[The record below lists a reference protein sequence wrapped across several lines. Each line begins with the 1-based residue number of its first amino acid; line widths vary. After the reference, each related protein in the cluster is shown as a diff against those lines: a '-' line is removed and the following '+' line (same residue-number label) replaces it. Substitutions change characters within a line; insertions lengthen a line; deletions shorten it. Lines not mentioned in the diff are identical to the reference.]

1 MKKLFPIFFVFF
13 FAFSANAQEDEQQK
27 LEKRKEQLQRELEE
41 KRARYLAEKKKEKN
55 VLKEIAK
62 QDEQIKISEKIINT
76 ISKQTRLLSDDIYLT
91 QLEINK
97 MNKELVVMKEDYAK
111 MIVKSYKSRSDQ
123 SKIMFILS
131 SSSFLQAYKRIQ
143 YMKQY
148 AGYRKMQAE
157 EIKIKQQK
165 LAEAV
170 NHLQGKKKEKEV
182 VLVENTKAKQEH
194 ELLKKEKVQTAKQI
208 QKGKKELAAEIEKIK
223 KESKDIDR
231 KIKKM
236 IADAIAAAN
245 KRNAEK
251 VKAAAAASG
260 KTTTSTTNTKP
271 VAVSSTKID
280 LTPEGQIA
288 SDNFKSNKG
297 RLPWPV
303 EKGYISLGYGDQPH
317 PVHKNL
323 TIHNSGIDITTD
335 AGASARAVFAGEVT
349 NIQVSQTTGTY
360 TVLVIHGDFFTAYS
374 NLSSVAVSKGQR
386 VSAKQALGRVKTNAS
401 GATVLKF
408 LVNQNT
414 TTLNPK
420 SWIAPK

>member
-1 MKKLFPIFFVFF
+1 MKKIFHVLFVLL
-13 FAFSANAQEDEQQK
+13 FSFISYAQEDEQQK

-165 LAEAV
+165 LAGAV
-170 NHLQGKKKEKEV
+170 EHLQGKKKEKEV

-251 VKAAAAASG
+251 AKAAAAASG
-260 KTTTSTTNTKP
+260 KTTTTTTTKP

-303 EKGYISLGYGDQPH
+303 EKGFISLGYGDQAH

-335 AGASARAVFAGEVT
+335 AGASARAVFSGEVT

-374 NLSSVAVSKGQR
+374 NLSSVSVSKGQK
-386 VSAKQALGRVKTNAS
+386 VSAKQALGKIKTNAS

>member
-1 MKKLFPIFFVFF
+1 MKKIFPILFVLLFTF
-13 FAFSANAQEDEQQK
+13 MSYAQEDEQQK

-165 LAEAV
+165 LAGAV
-170 NHLQGKKKEKEV
+170 EHLQGKKKEKEV

-251 VKAAAAASG
+251 AKAAAAASG
-260 KTTTSTTNTKP
+260 KTTTTTTTKP

-303 EKGYISLGYGDQPH
+303 EKGFISLGYGDQAH

-335 AGASARAVFAGEVT
+335 AGALARAVFSGEVT

-374 NLSSVAVSKGQR
+374 NLSSVSVSKGQK
-386 VSAKQALGRVKTNAS
+386 VSAKQALGKIKTNAS

>member
-1 MKKLFPIFFVFF
+1 MKKIFPILFVLLFTF
-13 FAFSANAQEDEQQK
+13 MSYAQEDEQQK

-62 QDEQIKISEKIINT
+62 QDEQIRISEKIINT

-165 LAEAV
+165 LAGAV
-170 NHLQGKKKEKEV
+170 EHLQGKKKEKEV

-251 VKAAAAASG
+251 AKAAAAASG
-260 KTTTSTTNTKP
+260 KTTTTTTTKP

-303 EKGYISLGYGDQPH
+303 EKGFISLGYGDQAH

-335 AGASARAVFAGEVT
+335 AGASARAVFSGEVT

-374 NLSSVAVSKGQR
+374 NLSSVSVSKGQK
-386 VSAKQALGRVKTNAS
+386 VSAKQALGKIKTNAS

>member
-1 MKKLFPIFFVFF
+1 MKKIFPILFVLL
-13 FAFSANAQEDEQQK
+13 FSFISYAQEDEQQK

-165 LAEAV
+165 LAGAV
-170 NHLQGKKKEKEV
+170 EHLQGKKKEKEV

-251 VKAAAAASG
+251 AKAAAAASG
-260 KTTTSTTNTKP
+260 KTTTTTTTKP

-303 EKGYISLGYGDQPH
+303 EKGFISLGYGDQAH

-335 AGASARAVFAGEVT
+335 AGASARAVFSGEVT

-374 NLSSVAVSKGQR
+374 NLSSVSVSKGQK
-386 VSAKQALGRVKTNAS
+386 VSAKQALGKIKTNAS

>member
-1 MKKLFPIFFVFF
+1 MKKIFPILFVLL
-13 FAFSANAQEDEQQK
+13 FSFMSYAQEDEQQK

-62 QDEQIKISEKIINT
+62 QDEQIRISEKIINT

-97 MNKELVVMKEDYAK
+97 MNKELLVMKEDYAK

-165 LAEAV
+165 LAGAV
-170 NHLQGKKKEKEV
+170 EHLQGKKKEKEV

-251 VKAAAAASG
+251 AKAAAAASG
-260 KTTTSTTNTKP
+260 KTTTTTTTKP

-303 EKGYISLGYGDQPH
+303 EKGFISLGYGDQAH

-335 AGASARAVFAGEVT
+335 AGASARAVFSGEVT

-374 NLSSVAVSKGQR
+374 NLSSVSVSKGQK
-386 VSAKQALGRVKTNAS
+386 VSAKQALGKIKTNAS

>member
-1 MKKLFPIFFVFF
+1 MKKIFPILFVLLLSFM
-13 FAFSANAQEDEQQK
+13 SYAQEDEQQK

-165 LAEAV
+165 LAGAV
-170 NHLQGKKKEKEV
+170 EHLQGKKKEKEV

-251 VKAAAAASG
+251 AKAAAAASG
-260 KTTTSTTNTKP
+260 KTTTTTTTKP

-303 EKGYISLGYGDQPH
+303 EKGFISLGYGDQAH

-335 AGASARAVFAGEVT
+335 AGASARAVFSGEVT

-374 NLSSVAVSKGQR
+374 NLSSVSVSKGQK
-386 VSAKQALGRVKTNAS
+386 VSAKQALGKIKTNAS

>member
-1 MKKLFPIFFVFF
+1 MKKIFPILFVLLFTF
-13 FAFSANAQEDEQQK
+13 MSYAQEDEQQK

-165 LAEAV
+165 LAGAV
-170 NHLQGKKKEKEV
+170 EHLQGKKKEKEV

-251 VKAAAAASG
+251 AKAAAAASG
-260 KTTTSTTNTKP
+260 KTTTTTTTKP

-303 EKGYISLGYGDQPH
+303 EKGFISLGYGDQAH

-335 AGASARAVFAGEVT
+335 AGASARAVFSGEVT

-374 NLSSVAVSKGQR
+374 NLSSVSVSKGQK
-386 VSAKQALGRVKTNAS
+386 VSAKQALGKIKTNAS

>member
-1 MKKLFPIFFVFF
+1 MKKIFPILFVLL
-13 FAFSANAQEDEQQK
+13 FSFMSYAQEDEQQK

-165 LAEAV
+165 LAGAV
-170 NHLQGKKKEKEV
+170 EHLQGKKKEKEV

-251 VKAAAAASG
+251 AKAAAAASG
-260 KTTTSTTNTKP
+260 KTTTTTTTKP

-303 EKGYISLGYGDQPH
+303 EKGFISLGYGDQAH

-335 AGASARAVFAGEVT
+335 AGASARAVFSGEVT

-374 NLSSVAVSKGQR
+374 NLSSVSVSKGQK
-386 VSAKQALGRVKTNAS
+386 VSAKQALGKIKTNAS

>member
-1 MKKLFPIFFVFF
+1 MKKIFPILFVLLFTF
-13 FAFSANAQEDEQQK
+13 MSYAQEDEQQK

-62 QDEQIKISEKIINT
+62 QDEQIRISEKIINT

-165 LAEAV
+165 LAGAV
-170 NHLQGKKKEKEV
+170 EHLQGKKKEKEV

-251 VKAAAAASG
+251 AKAAAAASG
-260 KTTTSTTNTKP
+260 KTTTTTTTKP

-303 EKGYISLGYGDQPH
+303 EKGFISLGYGDQPH

-335 AGASARAVFAGEVT
+335 AGASARAVFSGEVT

-374 NLSSVAVSKGQR
+374 NLSSVSVSKGQK
-386 VSAKQALGRVKTNAS
+386 VSAKQALGKIKTNAS

>member
-1 MKKLFPIFFVFF
+1 MKKIFPILFVLL
-13 FAFSANAQEDEQQK
+13 FSFMSYAQEDEQQK

-165 LAEAV
+165 LAGAV
-170 NHLQGKKKEKEV
+170 EHLQGKKKEKEE

-251 VKAAAAASG
+251 AKAAAAASG
-260 KTTTSTTNTKP
+260 KTTTTTTTKP

-303 EKGYISLGYGDQPH
+303 EKGFISLGYGDQPH

-335 AGASARAVFAGEVT
+335 AGASARAVFSGEVT

-374 NLSSVAVSKGQR
+374 NLSSVSVSKGQK
-386 VSAKQALGRVKTNAS
+386 VSAKQALGKIKTNAS

>member
-1 MKKLFPIFFVFF
+1 MKKIFPILFVLL
-13 FAFSANAQEDEQQK
+13 FSFMSYAQEDEQQK

-62 QDEQIKISEKIINT
+62 QDEQIRISEKIINT

-165 LAEAV
+165 LAGAV
-170 NHLQGKKKEKEV
+170 EHLQGKKKEKEV

-251 VKAAAAASG
+251 AKAAAAASG
-260 KTTTSTTNTKP
+260 KTTTTTTTKP

-303 EKGYISLGYGDQPH
+303 EKGFISLGYGDQAH

-335 AGASARAVFAGEVT
+335 AGASARAVFSGEVT

-374 NLSSVAVSKGQR
+374 NLSSVSVSKGQK
-386 VSAKQALGRVKTNAS
+386 VSAKQALGKIKTNAS